1 MESVSGVTGVSG
13 TQPELEAPAVETVTP
28 QSQQPL
34 PPPVPKK
41 RKEVESRAPCWD
53 HFEKI
58 KDSDGIVIKGK
69 CIYCAKVYCCE
80 SKKHGTSSLRLHV
93 VNCLKNPHSKET
105 RQSLLTFQPAPSSA
119 GTQSS
124 EGTEGVL
131 GTWVFDQDLI
141 RRALAE
147 MIILDELP
155 FRIVEGHG
163 FRKFVLVCCPRFK
176 IPSRWTISRD
186 IFKIFS
192 DERVN
197 LKKFFRTSSQRGESI
212 AKALKSCLLDWGL
225 KSVFSVTVDNA
236 SSNDTALGF
245 LKKKLGSWGCTVVR
259 CKYLHM
265 RCIAHILNLV
275 VQDGLKECDSSVKKV
290 RDAVRYVRSS
300 PARLQK
306 FKSLADLIGVE
317 AKNSLCLDVPTRW
330 NSTYM
335 MLNTA
340 LLFQKVFEAYDD
352 HDSSFK
358 SDLGGSVPDFL
369 DWESIQSLVMILKSF
384 YEMTVRISGS
394 LYVTSNTFFSEIS
407 DLSCLLKNMEEATED
422 SVKLM
427 GKNMRAKFDKYWGEP
442 EKMNFLIFYANILD
456 PRDKIEYMPIQ
467 FNQLYGEDKGKTMFD
482 KVIVGLKELFED
494 YVACFPVQCVEQSEK
509 FSPSITISDSVS
521 VGRPQSLLKSQIKK
535 QKLVSGDLSRKK
547 TELEVY
553 LSEVI
558 VDEDDSFDLLRWWK
572 QQSERF
578 PVLSKMARDILVVP
592 ISTVASKSAF
602 STSGRVLDAFR
613 SSLTPRIVEALV
625 CAQDWLR
632 LSNQPI
638 SIEENIEDVER
649 IEKELCCTSST
660 GTGMPTIVVL
670 YHVCVSMI
678 QINVPREAGK
688 LELETGKCSWLGNIL
703 NVAAIELRK
712 KNRHR
717 LNVDVLIGELETD
730 AVMLLELACL
740 L

>member
-41 RKEVESRAPCWD
+41 RKDVESRAPCWD

-58 KDSDGIVIKGK
+58 KDSEGIVIKGK

-80 SKKHGTSSLRLHV
+80 TKKHGTSSLRLHV

-105 RQSLLTFQPAPSSA
+105 KQSLLTFQPAPSSD

-155 FRIVEGHG
+155 FRIVEGQG

-197 LKKFFRTSSQRGESI
+197 LKKFFRTSSQRVSITTDTWTSVQRINYMCITAHFIDSEWKLQKKIISFVPIYSHKGESI
-212 AKALKSCLLDWGL
+212 AKALESCLLDWGL

-245 LKKKLGSWGCTVVR
+245 LKKKLGSWGCTAVR

-352 HDSSFK
+352 HDNSFK

-456 PRDKIEYMPIQ
+456 TRDKIEYMPIQ
-467 FNQLYGEDKGKTMFD
+467 FNQLYGEDKGK
-482 KVIVGLKELFED
+482 
-494 YVACFPVQCVEQSEK
+494 
-509 FSPSITISDSVS
+509 
-521 VGRPQSLLKSQIKK
+521 
-535 QKLVSGDLSRKK
+535 
-547 TELEVY
+547 
-553 LSEVI
+553 
-558 VDEDDSFDLLRWWK
+558 
-572 QQSERF
+572 
-578 PVLSKMARDILVVP
+578 
-592 ISTVASKSAF
+592 
-602 STSGRVLDAFR
+602 
-613 SSLTPRIVEALV
+613 
-625 CAQDWLR
+625 
-632 LSNQPI
+632 
-638 SIEENIEDVER
+638 
-649 IEKELCCTSST
+649 
-660 GTGMPTIVVL
+660 
-670 YHVCVSMI
+670 
-678 QINVPREAGK
+678 
-688 LELETGKCSWLGNIL
+688 
-703 NVAAIELRK
+703 
-712 KNRHR
+712 
-717 LNVDVLIGELETD
+717 
-730 AVMLLELACL
+730 
-740 L
+740 

>member
-1 MESVSGVTGVSG
+1 MERGYGADLEELMESVSGVTGVSG
-13 TQPELEAPAVETVTP
+13 TQPELEAPAVET
-28 QSQQPL
+28 
-34 PPPVPKK
+34 
-41 RKEVESRAPCWD
+41 
-53 HFEKI
+53 I

-80 SKKHGTSSLRLHV
+80 TKKHGTSSLRLHV

-131 GTWVFDQDLI
+131 GTLVFDQDLI

-155 FRIVEGHG
+155 FRIVEGQG

-197 LKKFFRTSSQRGESI
+197 LKKFFKTSSQRVSITTDTWTSVQRINYMCITAHFIDSEWKLQKKIISFVPIYSHKGESI
-212 AKALKSCLLDWGL
+212 AKALESCLLDWGL

-245 LKKKLGSWGCTVVR
+245 LKKKLGSWGCTAVR

-275 VQDGLKECDSSVKKV
+275 VQDELKECDSSVKKV
-290 RDAVRYVRSS
+290 RDAV
-300 PARLQK
+300 
-306 FKSLADLIGVE
+306 
-317 AKNSLCLDVPTRW
+317 RW

-467 FNQLYGEDKGKTMFD
+467 FN
-482 KVIVGLKELFED
+482 
-494 YVACFPVQCVEQSEK
+494 
-509 FSPSITISDSVS
+509 
-521 VGRPQSLLKSQIKK
+521 
-535 QKLVSGDLSRKK
+535 
-547 TELEVY
+547 
-553 LSEVI
+553 
-558 VDEDDSFDLLRWWK
+558 
-572 QQSERF
+572 
-578 PVLSKMARDILVVP
+578 
-592 ISTVASKSAF
+592 
-602 STSGRVLDAFR
+602 
-613 SSLTPRIVEALV
+613 
-625 CAQDWLR
+625 
-632 LSNQPI
+632 
-638 SIEENIEDVER
+638 
-649 IEKELCCTSST
+649 
-660 GTGMPTIVVL
+660 
-670 YHVCVSMI
+670 
-678 QINVPREAGK
+678 
-688 LELETGKCSWLGNIL
+688 
-703 NVAAIELRK
+703 
-712 KNRHR
+712 
-717 LNVDVLIGELETD
+717 
-730 AVMLLELACL
+730 
-740 L
+740 